1 MVFHFSVSLMIA
13 WLSDLGQRCHKL
25 LLQIVYCMSIMYYEG
40 YKSFDSEHVHF
51 YLFIFFW
58 LVPFFL
64 VTFNNNNSQ

>member
-25 LLQIVYCMSIMYYEG
+25 LLQIVYCMRIMYYEG

-51 YLFIFFW
+51 YLFFFFW

>member
-1 MVFHFSVSLMIA
+1 M
-13 WLSDLGQRCHKL
+13 R
-25 LLQIVYCMSIMYYEG
+25 IMYYEG